1 MEKAI
6 ISEMSGDIKDGMLAI
21 VKCAKDRPA
30 FFAEKLYYS
39 MKVCLCLWNNRKLLF
54 LFQMHKI
61 CWQDFYERVKH
72 FQN

>member
-39 MKVCLCLWNNRKLLF
+39 MKVCVWLHHLVYLISLNLNPSRKENEVFACL
-54 LFQMHKI
+54 
-61 CWQDFYERVKH
+61 
-72 FQN
+72 